1 MSRLLAVNAG
11 SSSVKLALFS
21 LSRDL
26 QSEFSVQVDRIGHG
40 QSRLTVHD
48 TTTGHVRADEHLA
61 VPDHAAAFRTAVES
75 IGGAEHVEAVG
86 HRVVRAERHHASA
99 EAITPSLMK
108 ELGSMT
114 GVDPDH
120 APQILAVI
128 AEAGRRYPAARHFAC
143 FDSAFHRTM
152 PPVAQRY
159 PLQGSLGDE
168 GILRFGF
175 HGLSC
180 ESVIDQLRSI
190 DPRAVDG
197 RVIVAHLG
205 SGASLTAVAGGRS
218 LDTTMGFSPTGGIV
232 MSTRTGDLDPS
243 VLLFLLERHHNSA
256 AELRRLVNQQSGLLG
271 VSGSTGD
278 MRELLAIEASD
289 ARAADAVAL
298 FCYTARKHLGGLVA
312 VLGGVDTLVFTGG
325 IGEHA
330 APIRDRVCAGLE
342 GIGIVLD
349 PVRNARG
356 DPVISSEASRAVV
369 RVIAANEELMIAKH
383 VRRLLASDGVD
394 DVSV

>member
-1 MSRLLAVNAG
+1 MPRLLAVNAG

-26 QSEFSVQVDRIGHG
+26 QSEVSVQVDRIGHD
-40 QSRLTVHD
+40 QSRLTVRD
-48 TTTGHVRADEHLA
+48 TTTGRVRADEQR
-61 VPDHAAAFRTAVES
+61 VPDHAAAFRAAVES
-75 IGGAEHVEAVG
+75 IDAAEHIEAVG
-86 HRVVRAERHHASA
+86 HRVVRAERHHALA

-114 GVDPDH
+114 DVDPDH

-128 AEAGRRYPAARHFAC
+128 AEARRHYPAARHFAC

-152 PPVAQRY
+152 PTVAQRY
-159 PLQGSLGDE
+159 PLPAPLVDD

-190 DPRAVDG
+190 DPRTVDG

-243 VLLFLLERHHNSA
+243 VLLFLQERHHKSA

-278 MRELLAIEASD
+278 MRELLAREASD
-289 ARAADAVAL
+289 GRAADAVAL

-356 DPVISSEASRAVV
+356 DPVISSEGGGTVV
-369 RVIAANEELMIAKH
+369 RVLAANEELMIAKH